1 VEAAGEGPVAEG
13 RNDGGTLLEHAE
25 EVVRRLRGVIS
36 VRVEADADGGLGVI
50 HVLGQGDRS
59 PKLIQMDVASAL
71 AAELGVQLD
80 SRQIRVAAMRGGP
93 GPSGPPPQARLK
105 YVGLTVS
112 SLRNTSEVKVHLEE
126 QGLLYEGVASGP
138 NTGRARLDLVA
149 DAALRAVE
157 VFLRV
162 SGLLVLEGATVS
174 RVGEREVAVVVLTLS
189 GQDEE
194 ILSGSS
200 VVREDPREA
209 VVRAVLAA
217 VNRPVGWLT
226 VGRS

>member
-1 VEAAGEGPVAEG
+1 MGVERVAD
-13 RNDGGTLLEHAE
+13 RRDGQTLLEHAE
-25 EVVRRLRGVIS
+25 EIVRRLRGVIS
-36 VRVEADADGGLGVI
+36 VRAEADAGGGLGLI

-59 PKLIQMDVASAL
+59 PKVIQMDVASAL

-80 SRQIRVAAMRGGP
+80 PRQIRVAAMR
-93 GPSGPPPQARLK
+93 SAQAGPPPQARLK

-112 SLRNTSEVKVHLEE
+112 SLRNASEVKVHLEE
-126 QGLLYEGVASGP
+126 QGLLYEGVAGGP
-138 NTGRARLDLVA
+138 NTSHARLDLVA
-149 DAALRAVE
+149 EAALRAVE

-162 SGLLVLEGATVS
+162 SAMLVLEGVGVT
-174 RVGEREVAVVVLTLS
+174 RVGDREVAVVVITLS
-189 GQDEE
+189 GQEE
-194 ILSGSS
+194 EVLSGSS

-226 VGRS
+226 VGRPGS

>member
-1 VEAAGEGPVAEG
+1 MAEG
-13 RNDGGTLLEHAE
+13 RDGQTLQEHAE

-36 VRVEADADGGLGVI
+36 VRVEADPAGGLGVV

-80 SRQIRVAAMRGGP
+80 ARQIRVAAMRGAAP
-93 GPSGPPPQARLK
+93 TPPPQARLK
-105 YVGLTVS
+105 YVGLTVA
-112 SLRNTSEVKVHLEE
+112 SLRNSSDVKVHLEE

-138 NTGRARLDLVA
+138 NTTRARLDLVA
-149 DAALRAVE
+149 EAALRAVE

-162 SGLLVLEGATVS
+162 SGMLVLGGVAVN
-174 RVGEREVAVVVLTLS
+174 RVGERDVAVVVLTLT
-189 GQDEE
+189 GEE
-194 ILSGSS
+194 EEVLSGSS

-217 VNRPVGWLT
+217 VNRPLGWLT
-226 VGRS
+226 AGRA

>member
-1 VEAAGEGPVAEG
+1 VAEG
-13 RNDGGTLLEHAE
+13 RSDGQTVLEHAE
-25 EVVRRLRGVIS
+25 EIVRRLRGVIS
-36 VRVEADADGGLGVI
+36 VRVEADSSGGLGVI

-93 GPSGPPPQARLK
+93 SGPPPQARLK
-105 YVGLTVS
+105 YIGLTVS
-112 SLRNTSEVKVHLEE
+112 SLRTTSDVKVHLEE

-138 NTGRARLDLVA
+138 NTSRARLDLVA
-149 DAALRAVE
+149 NAALRAVE

-162 SGLLVLEGATVS
+162 SGLLVLEGVTVT
-174 RVGEREVAVVVLTLS
+174 RAGEREVAVVVLTLS

-194 ILSGSS
+194 VLSGSS
-200 VVREDPREA
+200 VVREDAREA

>member
-1 VEAAGEGPVAEG
+1 VAEA
-13 RNDGGTLLEHAE
+13 RNDGQTVLEHAE
-25 EVVRRLRGVIS
+25 KIVRRLRGVIS
-36 VRVEADADGGLGVI
+36 VRAEADPAGGLGVV

-80 SRQIRVAAMRGGP
+80 PRQIRVAAIRGA
-93 GPSGPPPQARLK
+93 PSAPPTQARLK

-112 SLRNTSEVKVHLEE
+112 SLRATSEVKVHLEE
-126 QGLLYEGVASGP
+126 QSLLYEGVASGP
-138 NTGRARLDLVA
+138 NTSRSRVDLVA
-149 DAALRAVE
+149 LAAVRAVE

-162 SGLLVLEGATVS
+162 SGLIILEGVTLA
-174 RVGEREVAVVVLTLS
+174 RAGERDVAVVVLTLS

-194 ILSGSS
+194 VLSGSS
-200 VVREDPREA
+200 VVREDSREA

-217 VNRPVGWLT
+217 LNRPVGWLT
-226 VGRS
+226 VGRA

>member
-1 VEAAGEGPVAEG
+1 VAEG
-13 RNDGGTLLEHAE
+13 RSDGQTVLEHAE
-25 EVVRRLRGVIS
+25 EIVRRLRGVIS
-36 VRVEADADGGLGVI
+36 VRAEADSSGGLGVL

-80 SRQIRVAAMRGGP
+80 PRQIRVAAMRGAL
-93 GPSGPPPQARLK
+93 SGPPPQARLK

-112 SLRNTSEVKVHLEE
+112 SLRATAEVKVHLEE

-138 NTGRARLDLVA
+138 NTSRARLDLVA
-149 DAALRAVE
+149 EAALRAVE

-162 SGLLVLEGATVS
+162 SGLLLLEGVTVA
-174 RVGEREVAVVVLTLS
+174 RAGERDIAVVVLTVS
-189 GQDEE
+189 GRDEE
-194 ILSGSS
+194 VLSGSS

-217 VNRPVGWLT
+217 LNRPVGWLT
-226 VGRS
+226 VGRA

>member
-1 VEAAGEGPVAEG
+1 MG
-13 RNDGGTLLEHAE
+13 DGKDGQTLLEHAE

-36 VRVEADADGGLGVI
+36 VRAEADAGGGLGLI

-59 PKLIQMDVASAL
+59 PKLIQMDVSSAL

-80 SRQIRVAAMRGGP
+80 PRQIRVAAMRGA
-93 GPSGPPPQARLK
+93 PSAPPARARLK

-112 SLRNTSEVKVHLEE
+112 SLRNASEVKVHLEE
-126 QGLLYEGVASGP
+126 QGLLYEGVAGGAH
-138 NTGRARLDLVA
+138 TGRARLDLVA
-149 DAALRAVE
+149 EAAMRAVE

-162 SGLLVLEGATVS
+162 SGLLVLEGVTVA

-194 ILSGSS
+194 VLSGSS

-226 VGRS
+226 VGRA